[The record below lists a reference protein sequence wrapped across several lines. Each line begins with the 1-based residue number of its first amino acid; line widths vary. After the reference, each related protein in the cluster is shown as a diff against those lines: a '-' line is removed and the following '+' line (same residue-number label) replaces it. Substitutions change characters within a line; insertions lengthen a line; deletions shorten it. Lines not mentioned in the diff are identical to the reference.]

1 MPRNFGLWIS
11 ISSPV
16 FVGAL
21 SRHENIIDSFSMK
34 ILETMLDRFRGG
46 QLVQTRRRRR
56 RRLIAVLE
64 KWGTRGKFFSSRTDT
79 RKTRRLAPGS
89 SNFSYKVG
97 AA

>member
-56 RRLIAVLE
+56 LIAVLE
-64 KWGTRGKFFSSRTDT
+64 KWGTRGKFFFPPNGYA
-79 RKTRRLAPGS
+79 KNKKVGAGS

>member
-34 ILETMLDRFRGG
+34 ILETMPDRFRGG
-46 QLVQTRRRRR
+46 QLVRTRR

-64 KWGTRGKFFSSRTDT
+64 KWGTRGKFFFPPNGYA
-79 RKTRRLAPGS
+79 KNKKVGAGS